1 MAPQHLLNGKK
12 ILIVD
17 DEPDI
22 LETITELLDMCQTDT
37 ARDFK
42 TAADLLGKRPYDMA
56 VLDIMGVNGY
66 GLLEIANQKNIP
78 ALMLTAHALTADNL
92 VASIKGGA
100 YAYIPKDEMADIEEH
115 LIDLLKSKEK
125 NRKPHGW
132 YKKLLPFFNNRFGEN
147 WKEKDPDFWMDFDRT
162 LEHSKEE
169 LEKILR

>member
-1 MAPQHLLNGKK
+1 MMQTHILKGKK

-22 LETITELLDMCQTDT
+22 LETLTDLLDMCIAETINDFDT
-37 ARDFK
+37 AAHLLEK
-42 TAADLLGKRPYDMA
+42 TPYDA
-56 VLDIMGVNGY
+56 AILDIMGVNGY
-66 GLLEIANQKNIP
+66 GLLEIANQNNIP

-100 YAYIPKDEMADIEEH
+100 YAYIPKDEMVDIEEH

-147 WKEKDPDFWMDFDRT
+147 WKEKDPEFWMDFDRA

-169 LEKILR
+169 LEKVLR

>member
-1 MAPQHLLNGKK
+1 MIPQHILKGKK

-22 LETITELLDMCQTDT
+22 LESITELLDMCQTET
-37 ARDFK
+37 ALDFE
-42 TAADLLGKRPYDMA
+42 TGAQLLGMYPYDM
-56 VLDIMGVNGY
+56 VILDIMGVNGY
-66 GLLEIANQKNIP
+66 GLLEIAKQNNIP

-100 YAYIPKDEMADIEEH
+100 YAYLPKDEMANIEEH
-115 LIDLLKSKEK
+115 LIDLLESKEK
-125 NRKPHGW
+125 KSKPRGW
-132 YKKLLPFFNNRFGEN
+132 YKKLLPFFNYKFGEN
-147 WKEKDPDFWMDFDRT
+147 WKEKDPDFWMDFDRS

>member
-1 MAPQHLLNGKK
+1 MTDNHILKGKK
-12 ILIVD
+12 IIVVD

-22 LETITELLDMCQTDT
+22 LETLTDLLDMCMTETITDFDT
-37 ARDFK
+37 A
-42 TAADLLGKRPYDMA
+42 ASLLNKKPYDVA
-56 VLDIMGVNGY
+56 ILDIMGVNGY

-100 YAYIPKDEMADIEEH
+100 YAYIPKNEMADIEEH

-125 NRKPHGW
+125 NSKPNGW
-132 YKKLLPFFNNRFGEN
+132 YKKLLPFFNKSFGEN
-147 WKEKDPDFWMDFDRT
+147 WKEKDPDFWRDFDRT

-169 LEKILR
+169 LEKIF